1 MFAFVEEL
9 GKATPLKVFRAGGSP
24 LPPVNCAITKPSTE
38 TPDTVIGDATMV
50 QPDTTME
57 ERPNEPQR
65 MNIDPDLLKAPL
77 KEISNCPFE
86 DDGKVGPSVVSVC
99 DSISIAPLK
108 RIDPS
113 LQPTK
118 KSLAEEGSS

>member
-1 MFAFVEEL
+1 
-9 GKATPLKVFRAGGSP
+9 
-24 LPPVNCAITKPSTE
+24 
-38 TPDTVIGDATMV
+38 
-50 QPDTTME
+50 ME
-57 ERPNEPQR
+57 ERPNEPQW
-65 MNIDPDLLKAPL
+65 MNIDSDILRAPL
-77 KEISNCPFE
+77 KEISICPFE